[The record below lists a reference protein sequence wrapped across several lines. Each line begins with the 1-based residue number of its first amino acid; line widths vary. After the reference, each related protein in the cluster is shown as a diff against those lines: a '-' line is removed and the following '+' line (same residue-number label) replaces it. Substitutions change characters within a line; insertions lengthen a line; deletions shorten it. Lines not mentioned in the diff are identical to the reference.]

1 MMKWNGIT
9 VMLALAPQPTSPGT
23 QPNPTGQL
31 VQMLGMFAILGFMFY
46 FMLIRPQQKK
56 AREQETMMKNLKRGD
71 KIITT
76 GGILGVVVGIK
87 EKTLSIRSEDTKM
100 EILKSAVA
108 NVTERSGE
116 SGES

>member
-1 MMKWNGIT
+1 MNWNGIT
-9 VMLALAPQPTSPGT
+9 AMLALASPPTQPGT

-56 AREQETMMKNLKRGD
+56 AKEQDTMIKGLKRGD
-71 KIITT
+71 KIVTT
-76 GGILGVVVGIK
+76 GGILGVVMGIK
-87 EKTLSIRSEDTKM
+87 ERTVSIRSEETRM

-108 NVTERSGE
+108 SVTGRDGE
-116 SGES
+116 PGAS